1 MAVGSNLES
10 DFMFHAIK
18 HQTGR
23 HGISMLELMIVTMVM
38 GIMAA
43 VAAPR
48 FAESVQYHRLEMAA
62 KRVVADL
69 ESARSIAYTTG
80 TSPTVRF
87 DVNGAIYQLV
97 GMSDPDRPTLVNYTV
112 DLSDAPYY
120 CSFKNVSFTVLTY
133 NGHGLPNTGG
143 EIVIESAG
151 QQRTVRINATTGRA
165 SY

>member
-1 MAVGSNLES
+1 
-10 DFMFHAIK
+10 MFHAIK

-23 HGISMLELMIVTMVM
+23 HGISMLELVIVTMVM

-69 ESARSIAYTTG
+69 ESARSLAYTTG
-80 TSPTVRF
+80 SSPTVRF
-87 DVNGAIYQLV
+87 YVEKSVYQLE
-97 GMSDPDRPTLVNYTV
+97 GMPDPDRPTQLNYTV

-143 EIVIESAG
+143 EIVIESG
-151 QQRTVRINATTGRA
+151 GLQRTVNVNATTGRA

>member
-1 MAVGSNLES
+1 
-10 DFMFHAIK
+10 MFHAIK

-97 GMSDPDRPTLVNYTV
+97 GLSNPDRPTQLNYTV
-112 DLSDAPYY
+112 DLTDAPYH
-120 CSFKNVSFTVLTY
+120 CEFKSTFSVLTY
-133 NGHGLPNTGG
+133 NGHGLPSSGG
-143 EIVIESAG
+143 EIVIKSG
-151 QQRTVRINATTGRA
+151 GLQRTVTVNATTGRA